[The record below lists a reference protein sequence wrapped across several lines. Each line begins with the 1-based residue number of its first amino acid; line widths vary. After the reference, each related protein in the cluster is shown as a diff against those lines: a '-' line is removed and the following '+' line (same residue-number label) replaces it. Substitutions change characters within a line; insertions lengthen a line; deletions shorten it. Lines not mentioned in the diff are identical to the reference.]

1 MLRTVVQGTWV
12 GMITLGVAGGLLA
25 QETKTLTGEIVD
37 PASYLKDGRHGPEME
52 DASFEAVDGG
62 QTLALLE
69 DGTGNLYLFLG
80 AQSGEDPNELAYD
93 YVGQQVKV
101 TGAVHERGGLR
112 GIVAE
117 SVEPLTP
124 PADTA
129 AAAPKASPPAAPTP
143 ETSPPP
149 AAQD

>member
-1 MLRTVVQGTWV
+1 MKRLVVCSMMFGIAALA
-12 GMITLGVAGGLLA
+12 MAGSVTA
-25 QETKTLTGEIVD
+25 QDAKTLRGEIVD

-69 DGTGNLYLFLG
+69 EGTGNLYLFLG

-93 YVGQQVKV
+93 YVDQQVKA
-101 TGAVHERGGLR
+101 TGPIYERGGLR

-124 PADTA
+124 PANTA
-129 AAAPKASPPAAPTP
+129 APAPTASPPAAQP
-143 ETSPPP
+143 
-149 AAQD
+149 QD

>member
-1 MLRTVVQGTWV
+1 MKRLVVCSMMFGIAALA
-12 GMITLGVAGGLLA
+12 MAGSVTA
-25 QETKTLTGEIVD
+25 QDAKTLRGEIVD

-69 DGTGNLYLFLG
+69 EGTGNLYLFLG

-101 TGAVHERGGLR
+101 TGQAYERGGLR

-117 SVEPLTP
+117 SVDPLVP

-129 AAAPKASPPAAPTP
+129 APAPATAPPT
-143 ETSPPP
+143 
-149 AAQD
+149 AQD